1 VLVVVAVVVAL
12 VVLGLPELLLQAAMV
27 EAEQ

>member
-1 VLVVVAVVVAL
+1 VVVVAVGAAL
-12 VVLGLPELLLQAAMV
+12 VALGLPELLPQAAMV